1 MFDRINN
8 DMINA
13 MKSKDKKKLDVIRML
28 KGAIQLEEISK
39 KGKLTDDNII
49 DIVSKQIKMRRES
62 VEEFK
67 KAGRNDLIE
76 KTEEEL
82 EVLVEYLPTQLSEEE
97 LLKIIDEVIIK
108 VDAKNMTDIGKVM
121 KKLIPL
127 IRGKADMSQVNAI
140 IKEKLSVK

>member
-67 KAGRNDLIE
+67 KR
-76 KTEEEL
+76 EEM
-82 EVLVEYLPTQLSEEE
+82 
-97 LLKIIDEVIIK
+97 I
-108 VDAKNMTDIGKVM
+108 
-121 KKLIPL
+121 
-127 IRGKADMSQVNAI
+127 
-140 IKEKLSVK
+140 